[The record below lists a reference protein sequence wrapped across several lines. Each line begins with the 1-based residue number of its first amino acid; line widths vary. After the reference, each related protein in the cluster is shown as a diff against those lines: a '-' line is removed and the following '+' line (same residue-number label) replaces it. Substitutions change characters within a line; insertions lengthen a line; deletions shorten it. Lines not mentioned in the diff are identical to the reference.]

1 MFMDDLALREHVR
14 SRRVGDGPGG
24 PGPAKDKPEVA
35 QEPPNLDIFL
45 NPDRQAEREHT
56 VALQREKYQQRFAA
70 IDSAA
75 SFDSMFELL
84 WYSGNPCFDVMD
96 LTSDSLHQKSVVK
109 QCLWKGEEVNCSSV
123 FTLTPTD
130 RGMCCRFDI
139 RPPGQIFQT
148 NRFTQNMERLRLQDR
163 TRSLDS
169 GDGVLG
175 EMRGDPGPEV
185 GRYKGL
191 SLVLDAHSDLL
202 SARSVAE
209 DSNGFLVGLSQ
220 PGQFPLMSQGSHLLR
235 PGMEHFLSISATD
248 TVADPAIE
256 SNLQPAAR
264 KCYFPS
270 ELPLQFHLNYSQPAC
285 LFECGLSWAAS
296 SSGLTCLPWFFP
308 PLNPSPSAEI
318 CDPWDTQIFLAA
330 LRRAPRSSCTQC
342 LPDCQTTTY
351 TVSTSSALIRPC
363 SQLNEGLSNLCK
375 YSSPL
380 VPPLWSTNLASSFSH
395 LSSQPSYL
403 DQFTGKGNALRRNAK
418 GEAYSAYEEDIA
430 MVHLYWDS
438 PSVLQFQRSLR
449 LTWIDYLS
457 QASKLWHRILTMYHQ
472 VGGLFGLMLGFSL
485 VSFIEI
491 LYWLSG
497 RLARNCMRKT
507 SEEGL
512 TAAELGNARKVVL
525 PKICGS

>member
-1 MFMDDLALREHVR
+1 MPVSEDLFPSSPHLDENIFLDDLALPEHAR
-14 SRRVGDGPGG
+14 SRRVDTGG
-24 PGPAKDKPEVA
+24 PGPGPVNDQSGGN

-70 IDSAA
+70 MDSAA

-96 LTSDSLHQKSVVK
+96 LTSDSLHEKSVVK
-109 QCLWKGEEVNCSSV
+109 QCIWKGEIVNCSSV

-139 RPPGQIFQT
+139 RPPGQIFQA
-148 NRFTQNMERLRLQDR
+148 NRWTTNMEQRREVDR
-163 TRSLDS
+163 RRSLDS
-169 GDGVLG
+169 GDGVVDEAKG
-175 EMRGDPGPEV
+175 VDPGPEV

-235 PGMEHFLSISATD
+235 PGMEHFLSVSAID
-248 TVADPAIE
+248 TVADAAIKD
-256 SNLQPAAR
+256 NLEPAAR
-264 KCYFPS
+264 KCYFPT
-270 ELPLQFHLNYSQPAC
+270 ELPLQFHLNYSQSAC

-296 SSGLTCLPWFFP
+296 SSGLSCLPWFFP
-308 PLNPSPSAEI
+308 PLTPSPSAKI
-318 CDPWDTQIFLAA
+318 CDPWDTQTFLAA
-330 LRRAPRSSCTQC
+330 LRRAPRSSCTHC

-351 TVSTSSALIRPC
+351 SVSTSSALIRPC

-380 VPPLWSTNLASSFSH
+380 VPPLWSSNLAASFSH

-430 MVHLYWDS
+430 IVHLYWDT

-449 LTWIDYLS
+449 LTWIDFLS
-457 QASKLWHRILTMYHQ
+457 QVTAQ
-472 VGGLFGLMLGFSL
+472 
-485 VSFIEI
+485 
-491 LYWLSG
+491 
-497 RLARNCMRKT
+497 RL
-507 SEEGL
+507 
-512 TAAELGNARKVVL
+512 
-525 PKICGS
+525 I